1 MDIRVL
7 QYFLAVAREQTVSGA
22 AQSLHM
28 TQPSLSKQLKAL
40 EDELGKQ
47 LFIRGSRHI
56 TLTQEGLLLRKRAEE
71 IISLVERTRAEIRA
85 ADEHIAGDIYIGS
98 AETEGV
104 RPLAQAV
111 YQVQQQHPGIHF
123 HFFSGDC
130 YDVTEWLDRGLVDF
144 GTLLEPVDVS
154 KYDSLRLPRPD
165 VWGLLMRKDNPL
177 AAHAAI
183 RPSDLKGVP
192 LIPSRQLAGE
202 NGLSGWLGYD
212 YEALNIVATG
222 NLINNL
228 VLLAQEG
235 VGCVFTLDGL
245 ADLVC
250 GKSLCFRPLEPRM
263 ESWMYIVWKKYPVF
277 SRPAEFFLTQLRR
290 NFLAGTPPQGG

>member
-1 MDIRVL
+1 M
-7 QYFLAVAREQTVSGA
+7 
-22 AQSLHM
+22 
-28 TQPSLSKQLKAL
+28 
-40 EDELGKQ
+40 
-47 LFIRGSRHI
+47 
-56 TLTQEGLLLRKRAEE
+56 
-71 IISLVERTRAEIRA
+71 
-85 ADEHIAGDIYIGS
+85 
-98 AETEGV
+98 
-104 RPLAQAV
+104 
-111 YQVQQQHPGIHF
+111 
-123 HFFSGDC
+123 
-130 YDVTEWLDRGLVDF
+130 DF

>member
-1 MDIRVL
+1 M
-7 QYFLAVAREQTVSGA
+7 QHKS
-22 AQSLHM
+22 
-28 TQPSLSKQLKAL
+28 
-40 EDELGKQ
+40 
-47 LFIRGSRHI
+47 
-56 TLTQEGLLLRKRAEE
+56 
-71 IISLVERTRAEIRA
+71 
-85 ADEHIAGDIYIGS
+85 GS

-111 YQVQQQHPGIHF
+111 RQVQQQHPGIHF